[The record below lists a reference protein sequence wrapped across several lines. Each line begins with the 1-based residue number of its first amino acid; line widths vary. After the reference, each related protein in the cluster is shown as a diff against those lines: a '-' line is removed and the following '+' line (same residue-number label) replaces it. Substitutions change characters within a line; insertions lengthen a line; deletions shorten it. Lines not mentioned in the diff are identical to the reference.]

1 MGESTPG
8 DTGLSELDVGHPI
21 WDRFHWVAPLV
32 LIGTLEEDGRHDL
45 APKHMALPMG
55 WNNYFGFVCTPR
67 HATWRNIQRSGEF
80 TVSYPRPDQLVL
92 TSLAAAPR
100 HAEGEKSSLSAL
112 PVFPAK
118 RVRGVLLEGAYL
130 YLECVLHRTVDDL
143 GQNSLVIGEVV
154 RAALDPR
161 AARHPDRDDHQLLY
175 ADPVLAYLHPGR
187 FASISETRSFPF
199 PTGMK
204 K

>member
-1 MGESTPG
+1 MSKPTPG
-8 DTGLSELDVGHPI
+8 DARLSELDVSHPI
-21 WDRFHWVAPLV
+21 WDRFYWVAPLV
-32 LIGTLEEDGRHDL
+32 LVGTLEDDGSHDL
-45 APKHMALPMG
+45 APKHMAMPMG

-67 HATWRNIQRSGEF
+67 HATYRNIRRSGEF

-100 HAEGEKSSLSAL
+100 HAEGEKPALAAL
-112 PVFPAK
+112 PVFPAQ

-130 YLECVLHRTVDDL
+130 YLECVLHRMVDGL

-154 RAALDPR
+154 RAALDEQ
-161 AARHPDRDDHQLLY
+161 AVRHPDSDDHQLLH
-175 ADPVLAYLHPGR
+175 ADPLLAYLHPGR

-199 PTGMK
+199 PAGMK